1 MDLGFLSSLGEE
13 TDPDTECDH
22 TYDTPQPGVCV
33 AHIRDR
39 GESPEISATE
49 SFENLTDALECA
61 EDMNCDYAYSWDG
74 CKWTCH
80 DLDEGG
86 QLEPF
91 RTYRFTCPP
100 TLQMGSYAGV
110 CRGTLMEHP
119 SDNALWYYNSAR
131 SHDGLPPVTSLPAG
145 TKFRLVVDDGD
156 DPPAQ

>member
-1 MDLGFLSSLGEE
+1 MATRSFIIQNIAGKAVRGIYCHWDGYPEATGRTLQDHYTDDAKISRLMDLGFLSSLGEE

-80 DLDEGG
+80 DLD
-86 QLEPF
+86 
-91 RTYRFTCPP
+91 
-100 TLQMGSYAGV
+100 
-110 CRGTLMEHP
+110 
-119 SDNALWYYNSAR
+119 
-131 SHDGLPPVTSLPAG
+131 AG
-145 TKFRLVVDDGD
+145 TMQTLEDVLRELPKGS
-156 DPPAQ
+156 